1 MAELKEC
8 VNLNNEGLQALL
20 KRVYAYQSQVIVRL
34 DGSITLGM
42 FELIDLSEF
51 LTVQGYSQI
60 TLVSKSYGYELE
72 VPLTIER

>member
-8 VNLNNEGLQALL
+8 VNLNNEGLQELV
-20 KRVYAYQSQVIVRL
+20 KRVYAYQNQVIVRL
-34 DGSITLGM
+34 EGRITLGM

-72 VPLTIER
+72 VPPTIER

>member
-1 MAELKEC
+1 MKEFKER
-8 VNLNNEGLQALL
+8 VNLNTETLQELL

-34 DGSITLGM
+34 EGDIPLGL

-51 LTVQGYSQI
+51 LNTKEYSYVTVV
-60 TLVSKSYGYELE
+60 TKSYGFELE